1 MSEKVWDYKSNEND
15 ELAKKVSKDPTIVMT
30 KDSMAKHLINRTIFY
45 ENERVL
51 DPCRGDGAFYN
62 NFPSKVKKDWC
73 EINEGRDFFDYDE
86 KCDTIMTNPPFV
98 PRKLFWDFVV
108 KGSKVAQKRMFWLI
122 NMGCL
127 NVFTPKRLQQLK
139 NNSWYITHLHIVS
152 DKRWYGRYVMV
163 EMGRL
168 EERNIMTYNLETF

>member
-1 MSEKVWDYKSNEND
+1 MDTPYTCCLCEEPKNGYGNNPAPFEWEDNEF
-15 ELAKKVSKDPTIVMT
+15 VIDPCRG
-30 KDSMAKHLINRTIFY
+30 KGAFY

-62 NFPSKVKKDWC
+62 NFPSNVKKDWC

-86 KCDTIMTNPPFV
+86 KCDTIMTNAPFV

-108 KGSKVAQKRMFWLI
+108 KGSKVAQRRMFWLL

-139 NNSWYITHLHIVS
+139 NNSWYISHLHIVS

-168 EERNIMTYNLETF
+168 QERNIMTYNLETF